1 MMAHGTREPSIH
13 QLPNKGQEEKL
24 SGNDDRVYLGVAP
37 AILHVSYPRP
47 EGIHRPGTAASF
59 SEAPETLFCWETL
72 KYGRR

>member
-13 QLPNKGQEEKL
+13 QLPNKGEDEKL
-24 SGNDDRVYLGVAP
+24 PGNEDRVYLGVAP

-59 SEAPETLFCWETL
+59 SEAPEPYFA
-72 KYGRR
+72 GRP